1 MGKTVGLFG
10 EEDLCELVSSA
21 IEEAYPGE
29 WTAVDITPSKFRTGL
44 KFNPIYVLSLL
55 FEIHKKFK
63 NIDIVIFIFPGKYAN
78 FFSKIAKWAKTKTVY
93 FWIGSDVL
101 KLQKEG
107 RSKSASFRN
116 AADLHLADGEALQKE
131 LGDLGIESTVAYI
144 VPSLEIKPSSMPEQH
159 AVLLNIPDNRAD
171 FYNIDTCLRLAND
184 YPELHFVAV
193 RSNNPDLYPHQNI
206 HFEGSV
212 PPEEMAN
219 VYDQISIILRIPE
232 HDSLSLVS
240 MEGIARGKWIISRYP
255 FPTSL
260 PAKDYE
266 QIKES
271 LDLLLSESPQINQSG
286 IEYFNE
292 HFTQEKSG
300 ESIVQALEGLYHI

>member
-1 MGKTVGLFG
+1 
-10 EEDLCELVSSA
+10 
-21 IEEAYPGE
+21 
-29 WTAVDITPSKFRTGL
+29 
-44 KFNPIYVLSLL
+44 
-55 FEIHKKFK
+55 
-63 NIDIVIFIFPGKYAN
+63 
-78 FFSKIAKWAKTKTVY
+78 
-93 FWIGSDVL
+93 
-101 KLQKEG
+101 
-107 RSKSASFRN
+107 
-116 AADLHLADGEALQKE
+116 
-131 LGDLGIESTVAYI
+131 
-144 VPSLEIKPSSMPEQH
+144 
-159 AVLLNIPDNRAD
+159 
-171 FYNIDTCLRLAND
+171 
-184 YPELHFVAV
+184 
-193 RSNNPDLYPHQNI
+193 
-206 HFEGSV
+206 
-212 PPEEMAN
+212 MAN